1 MMSEMSSRFINKAM
15 KELGSPAELE
25 EVTELEFF
33 NQEKA
38 VFNLNCLYRS
48 SAEVIGKGKL
58 GITYKVT
65 IESGLVVIVKRMRNM
80 SRVSRKE
87 FVQQLQLFGRLRH
100 ENIAEIISYH
110 YSKEEKLIIY
120 EHIPG
125 ASLFQLL
132 HGKSLN
138 LFLSF
143 SRHTELVGG
152 SEWMFDLAFGT
163 FFVREVEVR
172 CLAKF

>member
-25 EVTELEFF
+25 EDTELEFF
-33 NQEKA
+33 KQERA

-80 SRVSRKE
+80 SGVSRKE

-110 YSKEEKLIIY
+110 YSKEEKLVIY
-120 EHIPG
+120 EHIQG
-125 ASLFQLL
+125 VSLFQLL

-143 SRHTELVGG
+143 SRHTKLVGG
-152 SEWMFDLAFGT
+152 S
-163 FFVREVEVR
+163 
-172 CLAKF
+172 